1 MQNFK
6 NTIKHL
12 KLKNSWKNKAI
23 GKMIL
28 MLVALT
34 VFLLCK
40 NFLGGNC
47 ALVNLVLWL
56 ISVCYINHTY
66 QHITSEEECLNNYV

>member
-23 GKMIL
+23 GKMIFAPI
-28 MLVALT
+28 LVFGT
-34 VFLLCK
+34 
-40 NFLGGNC
+40 
-47 ALVNLVLWL
+47 
-56 ISVCYINHTY
+56 
-66 QHITSEEECLNNYV
+66 